1 VLKNIENFQ
10 LFCQKLTRNMTN
22 SKFSFIISILKTNY
36 TCKIMNVLEKISRDM
51 SEFSKSEKKVAEV
64 ILANPQSAIHSSI
77 ATLAKL
83 ANVSEPTVNRF
94 CRRLDTKGY
103 PDFKLH
109 LAQSLAN
116 GTPYVNRH
124 VDEFDGPAEYTN
136 KIFESTMASL
146 EVARQSIDIAMVN
159 RVVDLL
165 TQARKISFFGLGASS
180 SVAHD
185 AVNKF
190 FRFNVPV
197 VYFEDIL
204 MQRMSCMNSSEGDV
218 VIFISHTGRTKSLVD
233 VAHIARTNDAT
244 VVGITS
250 ADSPLAKECNYVLS
264 LAVPEDTD
272 LYMPMAS
279 RIAQLTL
286 IDVLATGFTLRRGNK
301 FRENLKRVK
310 DTLRGSRYVKDNL
323 N

>member
-1 VLKNIENFQ
+1 MNI
-10 LFCQKLTRNMTN
+10 
-22 SKFSFIISILKTNY
+22 
-36 TCKIMNVLEKISRDM
+36 LEKIAQHKGA
-51 SEFSKSEKKVAEV
+51 FSKSERKVAEV
-64 ILANPQSAIHSSI
+64 IMANPQTAIHSSI
-77 ATLAKL
+77 ATLAKM
-83 ANVSEPTVNRF
+83 ADVSEPTVNRF

-124 VDEFDGPAEYTN
+124 VEEEDGPEEYTK
-136 KIFESTMASL
+136 KIFESTMAAL
-146 EVARQSIDIAMVN
+146 DVARQSADINSIN

-165 TQARKISFFGLGASS
+165 TQAKKISFFGLGASA

-185 AVNKF
+185 ALNKF

-204 MQRMSCMNSSEGDV
+204 MQRMSCINSSEGDV
-218 VIFISHTGRTKSLVD
+218 VVLISHTGRTKSLVE
-233 VAHIARTNDAT
+233 IAQIAKGNDAI

-250 ADSPLAKECNYVLS
+250 KTSPLAAECNLVLS
-264 LAVPEDTD
+264 LEVPEDTD
-272 LYMPMAS
+272 MYMPMAS

-286 IDVLATGFTLRRGNK
+286 IDILATGFTLRRGTK

-310 DTLRGSRYVKDNL
+310 DTLRDSRYDKRN

>member
-1 VLKNIENFQ
+1 MGKHTILLKCNCKNMNI
-10 LFCQKLTRNMTN
+10 
-22 SKFSFIISILKTNY
+22 
-36 TCKIMNVLEKISRDM
+36 LEKITQHKSA
-51 SEFSKSEKKVAEV
+51 FSKSERKVAEV

-77 ATLAKL
+77 ATLAKMSD
-83 ANVSEPTVNRF
+83 VSEPTVNRF
-94 CRRLDTKGY
+94 CRRLDTKGF

-124 VDEFDGPAEYTN
+124 VDENDGPDEYTT

-146 EVARQSIDIAMVN
+146 EVARQSVCVNTVN

-165 TQARKISFFGLGASS
+165 TQAQRISFFGLGASA

-185 AVNKF
+185 ALNKF

-204 MQRMSCMNSSEGDV
+204 MQRMSCMNCGSGDV
-218 VIFISHTGRTKSLVD
+218 VVLFSHTGRTKSLVE
-233 VAHIARTNDAT
+233 IAQIAKNNDAT

-250 ADSPLAKECNYVLS
+250 ANSPLAQECTFVLS
-264 LAVPEDTD
+264 LEVPEDTD
-272 LYMPMAS
+272 MYMPMAS

-310 DTLRGSRYVKDNL
+310 DTLRGSRFEKRGG
-323 N
+323 

>member
-1 VLKNIENFQ
+1 MNI
-10 LFCQKLTRNMTN
+10 
-22 SKFSFIISILKTNY
+22 
-36 TCKIMNVLEKISRDM
+36 LEKISQDM
-51 SEFSKSEKKVAEV
+51 LEFSKSEKKVAEV
-64 ILANPQSAIHSSI
+64 ILANPQVAIHSSI
-77 ATLAKL
+77 ASLAKMS
-83 ANVSEPTVNRF
+83 NVSEPTVNRF

-124 VDEFDGPAEYTN
+124 VDEFDGPVEYTN

-146 EVARQSIDIAMVN
+146 EVARQSVDTAMVN

-165 TQARKISFFGLGASS
+165 TQARKISFFGLGASA

-197 VYFEDIL
+197 VHFDDIL
-204 MQRMSCMNSSEGDV
+204 MQRMSVMNSVEGDV
-218 VIFISHTGRTKSLVD
+218 VICISHTGRTKSLVD
-233 VAHIARTNDAT
+233 VANIARENDAT
-244 VVGITS
+244 VVGITT
-250 ADSPLAKECNYVLS
+250 AGSPLSKACNYVLS
-264 LAVPEDTD
+264 LSVPEDTD

-310 DTLRGSRYVKDNL
+310 DTLRGSRFNRTE
-323 N
+323 NT